1 MNSNTGLTFKPD
13 QTMTYNQ
20 PNPIMANLTMHKSPT
35 ILTAILTATTIA
47 LAACTVDT
55 EHTHPTPV
63 PMASVTPVPTAT
75 PIAIPSPLP
84 TATPQSVVFP
94 TPLPTATPFAWPSPL
109 PTSTPAP
116 TATPMS
122 VRIPTPLPTATPFAV
137 PSPLPTSTPAPT
149 ATPVTVRF
157 PTPLPTATPIAVTS
171 EFQNMDEVAKK
182 GVARISTGCTV
193 GLQSHGTAWLVKTD
207 KDDGQILLSARHVI
221 CESPR
226 RWGDSSTGIEWPIG
240 GRWGPGGLVL
250 SVVAHSEELDVV
262 LLKPNAP
269 DFDLSQ
275 WLHKWELVDWADA
288 PGLGDSVRHL
298 TTRDVRKERLDPLD
312 IVPFVSDGVV
322 SWADGTVL
330 HTNTSSMGGESGGII
345 VNADM
350 EAIGLIRNVYLTLP
364 RVEGG
369 YRRSTGLTTVSTHA
383 LAIREFL
390 IDEGYLNP

>member
-1 MNSNTGLTFKPD
+1 
-13 QTMTYNQ
+13 MTK
-20 PNPIMANLTMHKSPT
+20 IPT
-35 ILTAILTATTIA
+35 ILAAILTATTIA

-55 EHTHPTPV
+55 EHTHPTPAPV
-63 PMASVTPVPTAT
+63 ASVTPVPTAT

-84 TATPQSVVFP
+84 TATPLSIVFP
-94 TPLPTATPFAWPSPL
+94 TPLPTATPFVWPSPL
-109 PTSTPAP
+109 PT
-116 TATPMS
+116 ATPVS
-122 VRIPTPLPTATPFAV
+122 LEFPTPLPTATPFAV

-149 ATPVTVRF
+149 ATPVSVRF
-157 PTPLPTATPIAVTS
+157 PTPLPTATPLALAS

-182 GVARISTGCTV
+182 GVARIATGCEV
-193 GLQSHGTAWLVKTD
+193 GLRSHGTAWLVKTD
-207 KDDGQILLSARHVI
+207 KDDGHMLLSARHVI
-221 CESPR
+221 CESR
-226 RWGDSSTGIEWPIG
+226 GRWGDSSTAIEWPLG

-250 SVVAHSEELDVV
+250 SVAAHSEELDLV
-262 LLKPNAP
+262 LLKPNAE

-275 WLHKWELVDWADA
+275 WLHKWELVDFSDE
-288 PGLGDSVRHL
+288 PGLGDDVRHL

-322 SWADGTVL
+322 SWADGEVL
-330 HTNTSSMGGESGGII
+330 HTNTSSMGGESGGVI

-369 YRRSTGLTTVSTHA
+369 YRRATGLTTISTHA
-383 LAIREFL
+383 LAIRQFL